1 MQRIFTRKPLSN
13 TQQYAISIIAAMAV
27 ILMGT
32 AIGSVQL
39 PIARVGEV
47 ILSHLTGLEFKSL
60 PSTDSTIIWL
70 IRLPRVLLAFLVGAC
85 LSMSGYAL
93 QSLLKNPL
101 ADPYTLGISSGASLG
116 AVLVIFTGFSIPFL
130 GIFTLPVMS
139 IIFGA
144 ITLLI
149 ILLIARAIHQ
159 RLSVETV
166 ILSGIIL
173 SSFFSSL
180 VSLMI
185 ALADQNLKNIVAW
198 LLGSVSM
205 RGWPYVGM
213 MIPFIIIGALI
224 LLANRRELSIMAMGE
239 EQAHTMGVS
248 IKTRRSLIL
257 IATTCLTGIS
267 VAVSGAIGFVGLVI
281 PHILRHLTGN
291 NHRHL
296 LILSFI
302 NGGTFLVLA
311 DLLSRLVIAPSELPV
326 GVVTAIIGAPVFA
339 VILIVQ
345 RRKGG
350 W

>member
-1 MQRIFTRKPLSN
+1 MQRISTRKPSSN
-13 TQQYAISIIAAMAV
+13 FKQYAISLCLALVVIIT
-27 ILMGT
+27 GT
-32 AIGSVQL
+32 AIGSVKL
-39 PIARVGEV
+39 PVMNVLEV
-47 ILSHLTGLEFKSL
+47 ITSHLTGETFSSV
-60 PSTDSTIIWL
+60 PRTDGTIIWL
-70 IRLPRVLLAFLVGAC
+70 IRLPRVLLAFLVGAS

-116 AVLVIFTGFSIPFL
+116 AVLVLFTGFSIPFL
-130 GIFTLPVMS
+130 GLYTLPITS
-139 IIFGA
+139 IVFGGA
-144 ITLLI
+144 TLLV

-185 ALADQNLKNIVAW
+185 ALADQNLKNIVSW

-213 MIPFIIIGALI
+213 MIPFIIVGSVI
-224 LLANRRELSIMAMGE
+224 LLANRTELSIMAMGE

-248 IKTRRSLIL
+248 IKTRRTLIL
-257 IATTCLTGIS
+257 FATTCLTGIS

-281 PHILRHLTGN
+281 PHMLRYLTGN
-291 NHRHL
+291 NHKQL

-302 NGGTFLVLA
+302 NGGSFLVLA

-326 GVVTAIIGAPVFA
+326 GVVTAIIGGPVFA
-339 VILIVQ
+339 FILIFQ